1 MDMVHFIP
9 PGQRRLVL
17 LAAQTDTAPV
27 IIHGSTGTGKGA
39 IARWIHQNGPRSG
52 RPMVTARRD
61 QPLAGEAM
69 QAQGGTLVIN
79 EVGELPLGEQVLLL
93 NLLKTRSVPHPGDNG
108 TRMLVNARIIVTTSQ
123 SLDARAAGGLFNGD
137 LLKKLNVFRIEMPA
151 LEKRIEEF
159 EDIVLGILG
168 EITRELHKE
177 HLRGLSPAAWKKLR
191 AHDWPGNL
199 RELRNVLRFAT
210 ITAQGDLV
218 TEEDV
223 PDFGLE
229 HVDFRATR
237 EEFEKIYLLELLRT
251 FNWQIDR
258 TSEATRMDQESLLAR
273 MARFGIRREGDSVP
287 QGVPPNNP

>member
-1 MDMVHFIP
+1 
-9 PGQRRLVL
+9 
-17 LAAQTDTAPV
+17 
-27 IIHGSTGTGKGA
+27 
-39 IARWIHQNGPRSG
+39 
-52 RPMVTARRD
+52 
-61 QPLAGEAM
+61 
-69 QAQGGTLVIN
+69 
-79 EVGELPLGEQVLLL
+79 
-93 NLLKTRSVPHPGDNG
+93 
-108 TRMLVNARIIVTTSQ
+108 MLVNARIIVTTSQ